1 MTQTAMMIRPA
12 TRLSQCSPKLYKAM
26 SQSVRTCSQCTAT
39 TSAGTQ
45 CRKRTCRGPVCWQHA
60 QQQHGLRVKPS
71 QIQNAGFGLYATKR
85 LAKNARVASYTGE
98 HRTRNQIAQK
108 YGTDTG
114 QYVLC
119 RSDAEC
125 FDASKTNSSLARF
138 ANDAHGTTFKN
149 NAKFTPGGPTGT
161 PLLRSTRAIP
171 AGREIYVSY
180 GREYWS

>member
-1 MTQTAMMIRPA
+1 MKATTQ
-12 TRLSQCSPKLYKAM
+12 LSQCSRDVNKGTCRSM

-138 ANDAHGTTFKN
+138 ANDAHGSTFKN
-149 NAKFTPGGPTGT
+149 NAKFTPGAQSGT
-161 PLLRSTRAIP
+161 PLLRTTKAIP

>member
-1 MTQTAMMIRPA
+1 MKATTQ
-12 TRLSQCSPKLYKAM
+12 LSQCSRDVNKGM

-85 LAKNARVASYTGE
+85 LAKNARVAPYTGE
-98 HRTRNQIAQK
+98 QRTRDQITQE

-149 NAKFTPGGPTGT
+149 NAKFTPGAQSGT
-161 PLLRSTRAIP
+161 PLLRTTKAIP

>member
-1 MTQTAMMIRPA
+1 MMMTPA

-119 RSDAEC
+119 RSRTTRSLHQVHRDRRGGSRPGRPQGRLKSTQRETLLKKRVSRCDHPHPHHTTLLA
-125 FDASKTNSSLARF
+125 TNSCV
-138 ANDAHGTTFKN
+138 GGC
-149 NAKFTPGGPTGT
+149 PGF
-161 PLLRSTRAIP
+161 
-171 AGREIYVSY
+171 VFC
-180 GREYWS
+180 